1 MRAEVTPFPE
11 TGENIYLQQ
20 IFKEIRCQQ
29 NNIFL
34 RSGITELWNYAEHNN
49 IMELKMNRSLNKIGA
64 LVQIICYGFVSII
77 IILAYQVLMIPLTII
92 EGI

>member
-11 TGENIYLQQ
+11 NGENIYLQQ

-49 IMELKMNRSLNKIGA
+49 IMELKMN
-64 LVQIICYGFVSII
+64 
-77 IILAYQVLMIPLTII
+77 
-92 EGI
+92 